1 MEENTNTQN
10 TNTESTG
17 TESTGSET
25 KPRELRRTRDGRM
38 IAGVC
43 SGAAQYLGVDANILR
58 LVLAGLTI
66 FSAGTAA
73 LVYVA
78 GWLLIPEEGETD
90 SIVQGL
96 INKQQ
101 HKKNA

>member
-1 MEENTNTQN
+1 VRGTIVDMEENTNTQH
-10 TNTESTG
+10 TES
-17 TESTGSET
+17 
-25 KPRELRRTRDGRM
+25 KPRELRRTREGRM

-43 SGAAQYLGVDANILR
+43 SGASKYLGVDANILR

-101 HKKNA
+101 RKNA